1 MRLLRGLLV
10 TAGLAAAPMS
20 AVAGPDTRSDD
31 PKTETHEG
39 AMTASRPRLGVI
51 ALSLTPELR
60 KHFGAPD
67 TKGVLVGHVE
77 PGSAAAAAG
86 LAVGDILTDIKGAGV
101 ESARDV
107 RAALASSKKDDSV
120 RLSVIRD
127 HRLISL
133 SAKLLDDPALAPASD
148 KERRWPAWVDEW
160 FRSIQ
165 MDPPWAH
172 RRSAGKTT

>member
-10 TAGLAAAPMS
+10 TAGLAAAPIS

-31 PKTETHEG
+31 PKTETYEWL
-39 AMTASRPRLGVI
+39 MTTSRPRLGVI
-51 ALSLTPELR
+51 AVSLTPELR

-67 TKGVLVGHVE
+67 TKGVMIGHVE

-86 LAVGDILTDIKGAGV
+86 LAVGDILTDIKGTGV
-101 ESARDV
+101 ESARDAL
-107 RAALASSKKDDSV
+107 AALASSKKDDAV

-127 HRLISL
+127 HQLINL
-133 SAKLLDDPALAPASD
+133 SAKLLDDPAPAPAFD
-148 KERRWPAWVDEW
+148 KDRRWPPWVDEW
-160 FRSIQ
+160 FKSIQ

-172 RRSAGKTT
+172 RRSPGKTT